1 MMDASAGET
10 TQRETRSRNES
21 VVSVLE
27 TEDVTVECECG
38 QADCTQQLTV
48 GTRIY
53 AKVRRRGTWFL
64 IAAGHEVVAKERVV
78 LRQPEFVV
86 VDEA

>member
-86 VDEA
+86 VDGA

>member
-10 TQRETRSRNES
+10 TQWETRSRNES

-86 VDEA
+86 VDET

>member
-86 VDEA
+86 VDET